1 MPRRLHNT
9 SYSKTLQWLIK
20 SRIKNIDMDKKKF
33 WLKLLFLLFLIGAT
47 VNIISKQRNT
57 PYQYDTGFIFGT
69 VYHITYQHDKSLN
82 NEIVAELNKVDAALS
97 MFNKKSEITR
107 INNNEPITVGKMFTD
122 VFTLAEKISADTDG
136 AFDITVAPL
145 VNAWGFGFK
154 SGNMP
159 SRHTIDSL
167 RTFVGY
173 KRVELH
179 DSRIVKADPR
189 VMLDCSAIAK
199 GYGCDVVAELLRRK
213 GIDNFMVEIG
223 GEVVTSGI
231 SEKRVPWKIGVT
243 KPSDDSLS
251 VNNELQTVLNITDKA
266 MATSGNYRNFYY
278 KNGKKYAHTID
289 PATGYPVQHS
299 LLSATVISDRCA
311 KADAYATAF
320 MVMGLE
326 KAKKVLDRHR
336 DLMAYL
342 IYSDHKGEY
351 KVWFS
356 PSLRDKIIE

>member
-1 MPRRLHNT
+1 MNKQQSKRLM
-9 SYSKTLQWLIK
+9 LQLP
-20 SRIKNIDMDKKKF
+20 
-33 WLKLLFLLFLIGAT
+33 FLILLIVGT
-47 VNIISKQRNT
+47 VMIIYNQKNT
-57 PYQYDTGFIFGT
+57 PYQHDKGMIFGT
-69 VYHITYQHDKSLN
+69 VYHVTYQNSDNLN
-82 NEIVAELNKVDAALS
+82 DQIVTELNKVDSSLS
-97 MFNKKSEITR
+97 MFNKQSVITKVNDNQD
-107 INNNEPITVGKMFTD
+107 IEVDQMFGD
-122 VFTLAEKISADTDG
+122 VFTLARTVSADTDG

-278 KNGKKYAHTID
+278 KGGKKYAHTID
-289 PATGYPVQHS
+289 PKTGYPVQHNI
-299 LLSATVISDRCA
+299 LSSTVLADNCAT
-311 KADAYATAF
+311 ADAYATAF
-320 MVMGLE
+320 MVLGLD
-326 KAKKVLDRHR
+326 KAKAVLERHPE
-336 DLMAYL
+336 LMVYF
-342 IYSDHKGEY
+342 IYSDKNG
-351 KVWFS
+351 KNAVWYS
-356 PSLRDKIIE
+356 PSMRKAIAQ

>member
-1 MPRRLHNT
+1 MNKQQSKRLM
-9 SYSKTLQWLIK
+9 LQLP
-20 SRIKNIDMDKKKF
+20 
-33 WLKLLFLLFLIGAT
+33 FLILLIVGT
-47 VNIISKQRNT
+47 VMIIYNQKNT
-57 PYQYDTGFIFGT
+57 PYQHDKGMIFGT
-69 VYHITYQHDKSLN
+69 VYHVTYQNSDNLN
-82 NEIVAELNKVDAALS
+82 DQIVTELNKVDSSLS
-97 MFNKKSEITR
+97 MFNKQSVITKVNDNQD
-107 INNNEPITVGKMFTD
+107 IEVDQMFGD
-122 VFTLAEKISADTDG
+122 VFTLARTVSADTDG